1 VRPHA
6 LITGGS
12 SGIGYAIARRLIG
25 DMDVSLIARGEARL
39 VEARAALLRENPGA
53 QVVALCADISVREQ
67 AQRAVAEASTALGA
81 PKLVVTSAGIAVPGY
96 FGDVPVDVFE
106 RTMAV
111 NYLGTVYVAKAAVPL
126 MKSSAAEAASPMKG
140 GGGRI
145 VMISSGAG
153 LIGLFGYTSY
163 SPTKFALR
171 GFAEAL
177 HAELRHEGI
186 GISIAYPPDTETP
199 QLIEEEKTKPA
210 ETRMMTARAG
220 VWSADAVA
228 ERILKGA
235 ARGAFAITPGLEL
248 TALYRFGSML
258 APLVQWSW
266 ARDVARMRRAGELAP
281 DK

>member
-1 VRPHA
+1 MRPHA

-12 SGIGYAIARRLIG
+12 SGIGYAIARRLVADG
-25 DMDVSLIARGEARL
+25 MNVSLIARGEARL
-39 VEARAALLRENPGA
+39 AQAREALLGAGGDRE
-53 QVVALCADISVREQ
+53 VLTISADVSVREQ
-67 AQRAVAEASTALGA
+67 AQRAVADAAAALGA
-81 PKLVVTSAGIAVPGY
+81 PRLVVTSAGIAVPGY
-96 FGDVPVDVFE
+96 FDDVPVDVFE

-126 MKSSAAEAASPMKG
+126 MKG

-153 LIGLFGYTSY
+153 LIGLFGYTPY

-177 HAELRHEGI
+177 NAELRHEGI

-199 QLIEEEKTKPA
+199 QLIEEQKTKPA

-228 ERILKGA
+228 ARILKGVS
-235 ARGAFAITPGLEL
+235 RGAFAITPGFEL
-248 TALYRFGSML
+248 TALYRFG
-258 APLVQWSW
+258 
-266 ARDVARMRRAGELAP
+266 
-281 DK
+281 

>member
-1 VRPHA
+1 MRPHA

-12 SGIGYAIARRLIG
+12 SGIGYAIAQRLARE
-25 DMDVSLIARGEARL
+25 MNVSLIARGEARL
-39 VEARAALLRENPGA
+39 AQAREALRRAGGGEVLTIA
-53 QVVALCADISVREQ
+53 ADVSVREE
-67 AQRAVAEASTALGA
+67 AQRAVADAAAALGP

-96 FGDVPVDVFE
+96 FDDVPVDVFE

-111 NYLGTVYVAKAAVPL
+111 NYMGTVYVAKAAVPL
-126 MKSSAAEAASPMKG
+126 MKRGAASAAAPPVKG

-153 LIGLFGYTSY
+153 LIGLFGYTPY

-235 ARGAFAITPGLEL
+235 ARGAFAITPGFEL
-248 TALYRFGSML
+248 TALYRFGSVI

-266 ARDVARMRRAGELAP
+266 ARDVARMRRAGVLAT

>member
-12 SGIGYAIARRLIG
+12 SGIGYAIARRLVS
-25 DMDVSLIARGEARL
+25 DMNVSLVARGEARL
-39 VEARAALLRENPGA
+39 ADAREALLRENGA
-53 QVVALCADISVREQ
+53 GEVLTIPADVSVREE
-67 AQRAVAEASTALGA
+67 AQRAVSEAAAALGA
-81 PKLVVTSAGIAVPGY
+81 PSLVVTSAGIAVPGY
-96 FGDVPVDVFE
+96 FEDVPVEVFE

-111 NYLGTVYVAKAAVPL
+111 NYLGTVYVVKAAVPL
-126 MKSSAAEAASPMKG
+126 MKA

-153 LIGLFGYTSY
+153 LIGLFGYTPY

-177 HAELRHEGI
+177 HAELRHAGV

-199 QLIEEEKTKPA
+199 QLIEEQKTKPA

-220 VWSADAVA
+220 VWTADAVA
-228 ERILKGA
+228 QRILKGV
-235 ARGAFAITPGLEL
+235 ARGAFAITPGFEL
-248 TALYRFGSML
+248 TALYRFGSVL

-266 ARDVARMRRAGELAP
+266 ARDVARMRRGGELAP
-281 DK
+281 HK

>member
-1 VRPHA
+1 VSRPHA
-6 LITGGS
+6 LVTGGS
-12 SGIGYAIARRLIG
+12 SGIGLAIARRLVADG
-25 DMDVSLIARGEARL
+25 MDVSLVARGEQRL
-39 VEARAALLRENPGA
+39 EEARAALTAGSGGQARVLA
-53 QVVALCADISVREQ
+53 ISADVSNRQ
-67 AQRAVAEASTALGA
+67 AAEEAVGEAASKLGP

-96 FGDVPVDVFE
+96 FEDVGVEVFE

-111 NYLGTVYVAKAAVPL
+111 NYLGTVYVVKAAVPL
-126 MKSSAAEAASPMKG
+126 MKPAG
-140 GGGRI
+140 GQI

-153 LIGLFGYTSY
+153 LIGLFGYTPY

-177 HAELRHEGI
+177 HAELRHQRI
-186 GISIAYPPDTETP
+186 RVSIAFPPDTETP

-228 ERILKGA
+228 ERIVKGV
-235 ARGAFAITPGLEL
+235 ARGAFAITPGFEI
-248 TALYRFGSML
+248 TALYRFGSVL

-266 ARDVARMRRAGELAP
+266 ARDVARMRRAGELATH
-281 DK
+281 K

>member
-1 VRPHA
+1 VRAHA

-12 SGIGYAIARRLIG
+12 SGIGYAVARRLAREG
-25 DMDVSLIARGEARL
+25 MSVSLIARGEARL
-39 VEARAALLRENPGA
+39 REAREALLRDGA
-53 QVVALCADISVREQ
+53 EGEVVTIAADVAVREE
-67 AQRAVAEASTALGA
+67 AQRAVADAAAALG
-81 PKLVVTSAGIAVPGY
+81 PPTLVVTSAGIAVPGY
-96 FGDVPVDVFE
+96 FEDVPVDVFE
-106 RTMAV
+106 RTIAV
-111 NYLGTVYVAKAAVPL
+111 NYLGTVYVVKAAVPL
-126 MKSSAAEAASPMKG
+126 MKG
-140 GGGRI
+140 TGGRI

-153 LIGLFGYTSY
+153 LIGLFGYTPY

-177 HAELRHEGI
+177 HAELRHQGI
-186 GISIAYPPDTETP
+186 GISIAYPPDTDTP

-235 ARGAFAITPGLEL
+235 GRGAFAITPGFEL
-248 TALYRFGSML
+248 TALYRFGSVI